1 MRVEMNKKR
10 LLDQSRSLKVALDG
24 KHQNTKHYQQAWDG
38 HRESKL
44 YNAGLSFQGTNTK
57 IQTLSLQ
64 SCSQTLGLQ
73 KYYCCIV
80 DGDKCKLQQNINV
93 EEGPLLGMTL
103 NIIVAPAGGGGGAHQ
118 LCKPLSRH
126 RPVHEQRVCD
136 F

>member
-1 MRVEMNKKR
+1 MVESIGVFQQRYVVMLYISSKRMRVEMNKKR

-64 SCSQTLGLQ
+64 S
-73 KYYCCIV
+73 
-80 DGDKCKLQQNINV
+80 
-93 EEGPLLGMTL
+93 
-103 NIIVAPAGGGGGAHQ
+103 
-118 LCKPLSRH
+118 
-126 RPVHEQRVCD
+126 
-136 F
+136 